1 MKTYCPFLTKAC
13 GICKSVLMPTGSKD
27 HEDDFNEA
35 LMMVIR
41 AEMGVQQMR
50 TAELARITE
59 IPRSTLSR
67 IVNGQRLPDLKQV
80 RLISIALQVPMA
92 SLMSRA
98 DEVLA
103 GKKPGV

>member
-1 MKTYCPFLTKAC
+1 
-13 GICKSVLMPTGSKD
+13 MPTGSKD

-41 AEMGVQQMR
+41 AKMGVRQMR
-50 TAELARITE
+50 TADLARVTD

-80 RLISIALQVPMA
+80 RLISDALGVSMA
-92 SLMSRA
+92 RLMTEA
-98 DEVLA
+98 DDVLK
-103 GKKPGV
+103 GDKHPGV

>member
-1 MKTYCPFLTKAC
+1 
-13 GICKSVLMPTGSKD
+13 MPTGSKD

-41 AEMGVQQMR
+41 AKMGVQKMR
-50 TAELARITE
+50 TADLARTTD

-80 RLISIALQVPMA
+80 RLIAIALEIPMA
-92 SLMSRA
+92 QLIGEA

-103 GKKPGV
+103 GRNPGV

>member
-1 MKTYCPFLTKAC
+1 
-13 GICKSVLMPTGSKD
+13 MPTGSKD